1 MLIVIWLVIG
11 GVIAVLL
18 TDRKP
23 GQIGLAI
30 ALGAIVGLIPKDNIL
45 AVMLLLAIFLLR
57 VNLGFGI
64 MAAALFTQVG
74 IALEPLAERIG
85 SVVLH
90 SSLAESL
97 GTLFFDLPLAAW
109 TSLNNTIVLG
119 EFLLGILLFYP
130 IYRIS
135 RLIAGFFTK
144 PDKNSPSPV
153 ENQAI
158 PQSGP

>member
-30 ALGAIVGLIPKDNIL
+30 ALGAIVGLIPKDNVL

-64 MAAALFTQVG
+64 MAAALFTKVG
-74 IALEPLAERIG
+74 IVLEPLAERIG
-85 SVVLH
+85 SAVLH
-90 SSLAESL
+90 SSIAESL
-97 GTLFFDLPLAAW
+97 GTPFFDLPLAAW

-119 EFLLGILLFYP
+119 EFLLGLLLFYP

-135 RLIAGFFTK
+135 RFIAGFFTK
-144 PDKNSPSPV
+144 RKEDSSLPA
-153 ENQAI
+153 ENQPL
-158 PQSGP
+158 PQSGR